1 MYIKLIRKK
10 ELKDN
15 GIRKV
20 IIIAFSGKITNKDIS
35 NVIYG
40 LKLYNFINIIF
51 PNLINNYFIIDF

>member
-15 GIRKV
+15 GITKA
-20 IIIAFSGKITNKDIS
+20 IIIGFSGKMTNKDS
-35 NVIYG
+35 WNRIYG

-51 PNLINNYFIIDF
+51 